1 MSTALRATS
10 LVAIVFACVLAPLA
24 ARADTRGE
32 IAAMLDYYAEVWNE
46 GDLDALRGYYH
57 EDFRLITA
65 NGVTTAEQRLADLA
79 TVAEGGAD
87 RGELT
92 HGDVEIL
99 ELGDKHALAYG
110 RLSLR
115 FKDGSSIDGWFSTVF
130 VNTPFGW
137 KALVTHN

>member
-1 MSTALRATS
+1 MPASRRVTFLLGILLGCLVVSTAT
-10 LVAIVFACVLAPLA
+10 P
-24 ARADTRGE
+24 ADTRDE
-32 IAAMLDYYAEVWNE
+32 IGAVLDYYAEIWNE

-57 EDFRLITA
+57 EDFRLISA

-79 TVAEGGAD
+79 TVAETGTD

-92 HGDVEIL
+92 HNDVEIVA
-99 ELGDKHALAYG
+99 LGDKHALAYG

-115 FKDGSSIDGWFSTVF
+115 FKDGSSIEGWFSTTF